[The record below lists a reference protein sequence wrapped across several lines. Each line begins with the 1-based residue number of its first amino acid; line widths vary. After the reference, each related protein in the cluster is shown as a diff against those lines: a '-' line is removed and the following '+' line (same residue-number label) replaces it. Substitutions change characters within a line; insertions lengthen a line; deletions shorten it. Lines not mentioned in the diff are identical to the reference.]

1 MHSDEG
7 VAEHG
12 RRRSLKCPISF
23 HERVLHAP
31 REAYELLREEQGEV
45 AYDPTTQSWYVM
57 SPLLA
62 RKVLTDKRFL
72 ARGMKHK
79 THLVPETR
87 RADVHYVESFLS
99 QWLVFSDPPVQQRV
113 RTALAAAM
121 NSAFMAEITCEAV
134 KQAAVSST
142 GSARVDLITDMALPV
157 ARAATRTLLGATLS
171 QLEIIEGVSD
181 AVMAYLAVPGAD
193 AGKAECAAEHIR
205 LLEALVDQQL
215 LDGGDRIAAALRTLY
230 QQKVLDLTG
239 VSATYTQL
247 FTGALEPLKT
257 ALVSCLAHISDEG
270 WSPADVEKFEPADWA
285 DLIET
290 QLRDDPPFHF
300 APRRTTT
307 TVELGGRSISEGA
320 RVVVNLLKANEDC
333 QPARHLSFGHG
344 RHYCLGARLAR
355 SVLQSCLPVL
365 ARKIASDDV
374 EVLRV
379 RKEKAMGM
387 TVYRVN
393 EI

>member
-1 MHSDEG
+1 MRSDEG
-7 VAEHG
+7 VADHG
-12 RRRSLKCPISF
+12 RHRSLKCPISF
-23 HERVLHAP
+23 HEHVLHAP
-31 REAYELLREEQGEV
+31 REAYELLREDQGEV

-62 RKVLTDKRFL
+62 RTVLTDKRFR

-79 THLVPETR
+79 THLVPEAR

-99 QWLVFSDPPVQQRV
+99 QWLVFSDPPVQQHV
-113 RTALAAAM
+113 RMALAAALSGSFM
-121 NSAFMAEITCEAV
+121 NEITREAV
-134 KQAAVSST
+134 RQADVPI
-142 GSARVDLITDMALPV
+142 GSAGVDLITDMALPV
-157 ARAATRTLLGATLS
+157 ARAATRTLLGVTLS
-171 QLEIIEGVSD
+171 QLEIIESVSD

-193 AGKAECAAEHIR
+193 ADKAQCAADHIR
-205 LLEALVDQQL
+205 LLEALVDEQL
-215 LDGGDRIAAALRTLY
+215 LHGEDRIAAALRALH

-257 ALVSCLAHISDEG
+257 ALVSCLAHTGDQG
-270 WSPADVEKFEPADWA
+270 WSPADVEKLEPADWA
-285 DLIET
+285 HFIEN

-307 TVELGGRSISEGA
+307 TVELGGRTIPEGA

-333 QPARHLSFGHG
+333 QPNRHLSFGHG

-355 SVLQSCLPVL
+355 AVLQSCLPVL
-365 ARKIASDDV
+365 ARKIASNDV
-374 EVLRV
+374 DVLRV
-379 RKEKAMGM
+379 SKAKAMGM
-387 TVYRVN
+387 TVYEVD

>member
-7 VAEHG
+7 VADHG
-12 RRRSLKCPISF
+12 RHRTLKCPVDF
-23 HERVLHAP
+23 HEHVLHAP
-31 REAYELLREEQGEV
+31 REAYELLREDQGEV
-45 AYDPTTQSWYVM
+45 AYDPTTQSWHVM

-79 THLVPETR
+79 THLVPEAR

-99 QWLVFSDPPVQQRV
+99 QWLVFSDPPVQQHV

-121 NSAFMAEITCEAV
+121 NSSFMAEITH
-134 KQAAVSST
+134 QAAQQAAAT
-142 GSARVDLITDMALPV
+142 AGSAGVDLITDMALPV
-157 ARAATRTLLGATLS
+157 ARAATRALLGATHS
-171 QLEIIEGVSD
+171 QSEIIEGVSD

-193 AGKAECAAEHIR
+193 ADKAACAADHIR
-205 LLEALVDQQL
+205 LLETLVDDQL
-215 LDGGDRIAAALRTLY
+215 LHGDDRIAAALRALH
-230 QQKVLDLTG
+230 QRKVLDLTG

-257 ALVSCLAHISDEG
+257 ALVSCLAHIVDQG
-270 WSPADVEKFEPADWA
+270 WSPADVEKLEPADWA
-285 DLIET
+285 DFIET
-290 QLRDDPPFHF
+290 QIRDDPPFHF

-307 TVELGGRSISEGA
+307 TVELGGRTISEGA

-333 QPARHLSFGHG
+333 RPHRHLSFGHG

-355 SVLQSCLPVL
+355 AVLQSCLPVL
-365 ARKIASDDV
+365 ARKVVSDDV
-374 EVLRV
+374 EVLGV
-379 RKEKAMGM
+379 SKAKAMGM
-387 TVYRVN
+387 TVYKVN

>member
-7 VAEHG
+7 VAGHG
-12 RRRSLKCPISF
+12 RHRSPKCPISF
-23 HERVLHAP
+23 HEHVLAAP
-31 REAYELLREEQGEV
+31 REAYELLREDQGEV
-45 AYDPTTQSWYVM
+45 AYDSTTQSWHIM

-62 RKVLTDKRFL
+62 RKVLTDKRFR

-79 THLVPETR
+79 THLVPEAR

-99 QWLVFSDPPVQQRV
+99 QWLVFSDPPVQQHV

-121 NSAFMAEITCEAV
+121 NGLFMAEITRKAL
-134 KQAAVSST
+134 KQADAPIR
-142 GSARVDLITDMALPV
+142 SAGVDLITDMALPV
-157 ARAATRTLLGATLS
+157 ARAATRTLLSATIS

-193 AGKAECAAEHIR
+193 ADKAQCAADHIR
-205 LLEALVDQQL
+205 LLEALVGDQL
-215 LDGGDRIAAALRTLY
+215 LHGDDRIAAALRALH
-230 QQKVLDLTG
+230 QQNVLDLTG

-257 ALVSCLAHISDEG
+257 ALVSCLAHISDQG
-270 WSPADVEKFEPADWA
+270 WSPADVEKLEPADWA
-285 DLIET
+285 QLIET
-290 QLRDDPPFHF
+290 QIRDDPPFHF

-307 TVELGGRSISEGA
+307 TVELGGRTISEGA

-333 QPARHLSFGHG
+333 RPNRHLSFGHG

-355 SVLQSCLPVL
+355 AVLQSCLPVL
-365 ARKIASDDV
+365 ARKIVSNSFDV
-374 EVLRV
+374 LGVS
-379 RKEKAMGM
+379 KAKAVGM
-387 TVYRVN
+387 TVYKVN

>member
-1 MHSDEG
+1 MHPDEG
-7 VAEHG
+7 VVDHG
-12 RRRSLKCPISF
+12 RHRSLKCPISF
-23 HERVLHAP
+23 PEHVLHAP
-31 REAYELLREEQGEV
+31 REAYELLREDQGEV
-45 AYDPTTQSWYVM
+45 AYDPTTQSWHVM

-79 THLVPETR
+79 THLVPEAG

-99 QWLVFSDPPVQQRV
+99 QWLVFSDPPVQQHV

-121 NSAFMAEITCEAV
+121 DSPFMAEVTRQAV
-134 KQAAVSST
+134 KQADAAV
-142 GSARVDLITDMALPV
+142 GSAAVDPITDMALPV
-157 ARAATRTLLGATLS
+157 ARAATRTLLGATSS

-193 AGKAECAAEHIR
+193 SGKAACAADQIR
-205 LLEALVDQQL
+205 LLEALVDDQL
-215 LDGGDRIAAALRTLY
+215 LHGDDRIAAALRALH

-257 ALVSCLAHISDEG
+257 ALVSCLAHIGDQG
-270 WSPADVEKFEPADWA
+270 WSPADVEKLEPVDWA
-285 DLIET
+285 DFIET
-290 QLRDDPPFHF
+290 QMRDDPPFHF

-307 TVELGGRSISEGA
+307 TVELGGRTIAEGA

-333 QPARHLSFGHG
+333 RPNRHLSFGHG

-355 SVLQSCLPVL
+355 AVLQSCLPVL
-365 ARKIASDDV
+365 ARKVVSDDV
-374 EVLRV
+374 DVLGV
-379 RKEKAMGM
+379 SKAKAMGM
-387 TVYRVN
+387 TVYKVN